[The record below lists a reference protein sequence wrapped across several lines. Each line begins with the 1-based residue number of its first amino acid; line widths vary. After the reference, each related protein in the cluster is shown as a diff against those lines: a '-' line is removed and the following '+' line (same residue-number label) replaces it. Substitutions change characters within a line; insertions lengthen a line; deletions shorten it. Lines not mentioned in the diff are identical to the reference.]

1 MLTLRGSSRFAVAF
15 AGIVL
20 YDYLMSNENN
30 ELELEQIED
39 EGHPPFDMYALA
51 SAHPRVYQQWLDAQ

>member
-1 MLTLRGSSRFAVAF
+1 M
-15 AGIVL
+15 L